1 MNEREVNGSEQS
13 KDRDGGDEVTQGWVS
28 SGECREGAGRWN
40 HTELRLFLSFARS
53 LCEWPEHSK
62 MSIII
67 TLIMAVLVSEIADFR
82 ILHLL
87 KAYSTVGS
95 AFCKWPYWILK
106 QALEMSLVITSILQ
120 MNKQN
125 RE

>member
-1 MNEREVNGSEQS
+1 
-13 KDRDGGDEVTQGWVS
+13 
-28 SGECREGAGRWN
+28 
-40 HTELRLFLSFARS
+40 
-53 LCEWPEHSK
+53 
-62 MSIII
+62 
-67 TLIMAVLVSEIADFR
+67 MAVLVSEIADFS

-87 KAYSTVGS
+87 KAYSTILS
-95 AFCKWPYWILK
+95 ALCRWPYWILK